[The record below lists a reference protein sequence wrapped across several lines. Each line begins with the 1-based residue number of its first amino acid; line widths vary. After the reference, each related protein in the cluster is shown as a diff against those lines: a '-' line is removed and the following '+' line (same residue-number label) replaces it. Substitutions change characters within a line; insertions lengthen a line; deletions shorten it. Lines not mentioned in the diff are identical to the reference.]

1 MWLYFWILFIIGI
14 LAIVLF
20 LVFTFLKN
28 KDVVTVP
35 EIIYPQNEAYKKF
48 NFGKKRPD
56 VVHRPMN
63 KENLLKLLENLQ
75 RSGQSYF
82 ILNKGYPKR
91 EPTGTGIDLSSLEFI
106 DVSNT
111 YVRVGATTLV
121 RDIFEKCLE
130 NKLYLPFDVGHLTIE
145 EALILG
151 IGSTVRKHGFLAD
164 NVLEMEI
171 ILADGTIQTINP
183 DHQLFSP
190 VLKASPGTF
199 GIIVSYTFKT
209 FSFPWSLLSF
219 HLKYQVTQLQKILAW
234 ASARRR
240 RRTTSDLN
248 LSIQIKNSGIEIKG
262 IFMGNEDALARR
274 LREIFI
280 LPVVEKEI
288 EELSSNDMLKYVKK
302 IASNS
307 FRKTKSHFGREKL
320 PDKISEMII
329 KTLSELHLDVGITF
343 YLLPGPY
350 LIVYKV
356 EWDEYDEQETN
367 VPWELDQ
374 IEALYQ
380 KVEPF
385 VTPLCYSG
393 FPDPTLSDSG
403 KSYYGKDHVKLVR
416 LKKRFDPSSF
426 FYDI

>member
-1 MWLYFWILFIIGI
+1 
-14 LAIVLF
+14 
-20 LVFTFLKN
+20 
-28 KDVVTVP
+28 
-35 EIIYPQNEAYKKF
+35 
-48 NFGKKRPD
+48 
-56 VVHRPMN
+56 
-63 KENLLKLLENLQ
+63 
-75 RSGQSYF
+75 
-82 ILNKGYPKR
+82 
-91 EPTGTGIDLSSLEFI
+91 
-106 DVSNT
+106 
-111 YVRVGATTLV
+111 
-121 RDIFEKCLE
+121 
-130 NKLYLPFDVGHLTIE
+130 
-145 EALILG
+145 
-151 IGSTVRKHGFLAD
+151 
-164 NVLEMEI
+164 
-171 ILADGTIQTINP
+171 
-183 DHQLFSP
+183 
-190 VLKASPGTF
+190 
-199 GIIVSYTFKT
+199 
-209 FSFPWSLLSF
+209 
-219 HLKYQVTQLQKILAW
+219 
-234 ASARRR
+234 
-240 RRTTSDLN
+240 
-248 LSIQIKNSGIEIKG
+248 
-262 IFMGNEDALARR
+262 MGNEDALARR